1 MRLKFINYYGKN
13 KIVSIAISQQVREDL
28 EKDKLDYIYVQNNK
42 FFLCSDG
49 LEVELDCYKE
59 DKQFTSKLNDYDVYE
74 LWEDGTLVNCYCNKN
89 IDNYFFVTGKC
100 NSNCVMCPSP
110 EATRKNGEVNRAEK
124 LIEIAKHIPVN
135 VNHLTITGG
144 ELMMIRLHL

>member
-42 FFLCSDG
+42 YFLCSDG

-89 IDNYFFVTGKC
+89 IDNYFFVTSH
-100 NSNCVMCPSP
+100 N
-110 EATRKNGEVNRAEK
+110 
-124 LIEIAKHIPVN
+124 
-135 VNHLTITGG
+135 
-144 ELMMIRLHL
+144 